1 MQKEAMARGSGLKKC
16 RGKHESGAV
25 ESNAENPIFENQI
38 VPVWA
43 STKVA
48 AAMLGISPNALRI
61 RKCRGQIQSRYFG
74 NHLRFNVSE
83 LQSQFR
89 EERQITKGAG
99 NGH

>member
-1 MQKEAMARGSGLKKC
+1 MTRASGLRKC
-16 RGKHESGAV
+16 RSKHESRAV
-25 ESNAENPIFENQI
+25 ESITETNPIFENQI

-83 LQSQFR
+83 LQSHFR

-99 NGH
+99 YGH

>member
-1 MQKEAMARGSGLKKC
+1 MQKEAMTRASGLKNC
-16 RGKHESGAV
+16 RSKHESGAV
-25 ESNAENPIFENQI
+25 ESDTENLIFENQI

-48 AAMLGISPNALRI
+48 AAILGISPNALRI
-61 RKCRGQIQSRYFG
+61 RKCRGQIRSRYFG

-89 EERQITKGAG
+89 EERQITKGDG
-99 NGH
+99 YGH